1 MIPET
6 DSSCLTNASY
16 LTDASGYRG
25 SAERIF
31 LPSSEAEVADIL
43 RQATALRKP
52 VTIAGAGTGLTGGRV
67 PHTGWL
73 VCLERLTAIEIH
85 NGYAI
90 CGTGVLLR
98 DLQSAASPGQFY
110 APDPTETGA
119 SVGGSIATNASGSRS
134 FLYGPTRRHV
144 RALRVILASG
154 ETLALRRGEKP
165 PFPVPV
171 LPASE
176 ASKNTAG
183 YYLRPDIDYLDLF
196 IGSEGTLGVVT
207 EAKLTLLPAPG
218 SLFTG
223 VVFFESDEQALD
235 AVDRWRPAPGSP
247 NTLRM
252 LEYLDSGSLDL
263 LRARFPE
270 IPAKARACVLIER
283 EGDDSEWLGD
293 FTGMEASWFATSA
306 ADRERFRRFRH
317 ALPEGVNDLV
327 RRRNLTKMGSD
338 FAVPVERNREMLR
351 IYRDT
356 LDREFPGQYVIFG
369 HIGDAH
375 LHVNVLPA
383 NDEEWKH
390 ASELMTRFARQAVA
404 LGGTVSAEHGLGKR
418 KRHLLEI
425 QYTPEQIEKM
435 KEVKRRLDP
444 DWLLGPGTLF
454 DGPFRPLNL

>member
-1 MIPET
+1 MTPET
-6 DSSCLTNASY
+6 DSSY

-25 SAERIF
+25 WAERIF
-31 LPSSEAEVADIL
+31 LPASEAEVAQIL
-43 RQATALRKP
+43 REAAALRKP

-73 VCLERLTAIEIH
+73 VCLERLTRIEVH
-85 NGYAI
+85 RGYAV
-90 CGTGVLLR
+90 CGAGVLLR
-98 DLQSAASPGQFY
+98 GVQSAAAPGQFY

-134 FLYGPTRRHV
+134 FLYGATRRHV
-144 RALRVILASG
+144 RALRVVLAGG
-154 ETLALRRGEKP
+154 ETLALRRGERP
-165 PFPVPV
+165 PFEVSA
-171 LPASE
+171 LPPSG

-183 YYLRPDIDYLDLF
+183 YYLRPGIDFMDLF
-196 IGSEGTLGVVT
+196 IGSEGTLGVIT
-207 EAKLTLLPAPG
+207 EAELTLLPAPG

-235 AVDRWRPAPGSP
+235 AVDRWRPTPA
-247 NTLRM
+247 LRM

-263 LRARFPE
+263 LRTRFPE
-270 IPAKARACVLIER
+270 IPREAHACILIER
-283 EGDDSEWLGD
+283 EGEDSEWLGD
-293 FTGMEASWFATSA
+293 FTGMEASWFTTGA

-317 ALPEGVNDLV
+317 ALPEAVNDLV
-327 RRRNLTKMGSD
+327 RRRGLTKMGSD

-351 IYRDT
+351 IYRQT

-383 NDEEWKH
+383 NDEEWKR
-390 ASELMTRFARQAVA
+390 ASGLMTEFARQAVA

-425 QYTPEQIEKM
+425 QYTAEEIEKM
-435 KEVKRRLDP
+435 KHVKRQLDP
-444 DWLLGPGTLF
+444 NWLLGPGTLF
-454 DGPFRPLNL
+454 DSSE